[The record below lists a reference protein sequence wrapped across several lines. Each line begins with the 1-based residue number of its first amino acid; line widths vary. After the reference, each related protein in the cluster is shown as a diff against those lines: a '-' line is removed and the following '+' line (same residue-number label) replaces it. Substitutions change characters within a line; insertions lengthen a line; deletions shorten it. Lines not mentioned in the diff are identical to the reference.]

1 MRLLSFHPRRIFV
14 LLVVLLLINS
24 LCVPLSVSKW
34 YSKWPASLLE
44 TLTVP
49 FTRRLNG
56 ASNRIRDG
64 FSRDR
69 TDAVEAIAD
78 SQRLHR
84 IVLKLRQEL
93 VEAHQEI
100 ERLSG
105 VRQRFALT
113 EMKILAAHVVSVGTD
128 QLRRTLTIDRG
139 ALRGVRQ
146 GHVVG
151 VGLDLVGRVA
161 STGPSTA
168 TVQLIMDRA
177 TDLTAYV
184 VSPID
189 DVSQRLVATQLR
201 YDANRGVFVGNVS
214 QSRDGD
220 NVRVGDYALPAD
232 PRWPDE
238 ARQLIVGYVVAIEK
252 HEDNPSLLRR
262 IIVKPQSDPAKL
274 TKVFVFMPVTA
285 DLLGEATNR

>member
-56 ASNRIRDG
+56 VSNRIRDG

-84 IVLKLRQEL
+84 LVLKLRQEL

-113 EMKILAAHVVSVGTD
+113 EMKILTAHVVSVGTD
-128 QLRRTLTIDRG
+128 QRRRTLTIDGG
-139 ALRGVRQ
+139 ALRGVRR

-151 VGLDLVGRVA
+151 NGLELVGRVV

-177 TDLTAYV
+177 THLRVYV
-184 VSPID
+184 VSPVD
-189 DVSQRLVATQLR
+189 DVSQRSVAAQLH
-201 YDANRGVFVGNVS
+201 YDVNRGAFVGDVS
-214 QSRDGD
+214 QSRDGG
-220 NVRVGDYALPAD
+220 NVRVGDGALLVD
-232 PRWPDE
+232 PHWPDE
-238 ARQLIVGYVVAIEK
+238 ARQLLVGHVVAVEK
-252 HEDNPSLLRR
+252 HEDNPPLLRR

-274 TKVFVFMPVTA
+274 TEVFVFMPVTA
-285 DLLGEATNR
+285 DLLGGATN

>member
-1 MRLLSFHPRRIFV
+1 MRLLSFHPQRIFV
-14 LLVVLLLINS
+14 LLVALLLINS
-24 LCVPLSVSKW
+24 LCVPLSISKW

-56 ASNRIRDG
+56 VSNRVRDSFAG
-64 FSRDR
+64 DR

-84 IVLKLRQEL
+84 LVLKLRQEL
-93 VEAHQEI
+93 VEARQEI

-113 EMKILAAHVVSVGTD
+113 ETNFLTTHVVSVGTD
-128 QLRRTLTIDRG
+128 QLRRTLTIDGG
-139 ALRGVRQ
+139 ALRGVRR

-151 VGLDLVGRVA
+151 AGVELVGRVV

-168 TVQLIMDRA
+168 TVQLIMDR
-177 TDLTAYV
+177 TKRLSVYV
-184 VSPID
+184 VSPVG
-189 DVSQRLVATQLR
+189 DVPQRLVATQLR
-201 YDANRGVFVGNVS
+201 YDANRGAFVGNVS
-214 QSRDGD
+214 QSRDGG
-220 NVRVGDYALPAD
+220 NVRIGDFALPDD
-232 PRWPDE
+232 PHWSDE
-238 ARQLIVGYVVAIEK
+238 ARHLIVGRVVAVEK

-274 TKVFVFMPVTA
+274 TKVFVVMPVMA
-285 DLLGEATNR
+285 DLLGGATN